1 MDRILIIDG
10 NSLINRAFFAVPG
23 LTNKE
28 GTPTNA
34 LHGFLLM
41 YQKLLNEYAPTHVT
55 VAFDMKAP
63 TFRHQSF
70 AAYKGTRKGMPE
82 ELRVQ
87 MPIIKELLDLSG
99 IHRLEFEGFEADD
112 LIGTVAFIGSERGA
126 EVFVAT
132 GDRDALQLVS
142 DKTRIIYHGT
152 KGNRLY
158 DREAVIEEYGI
169 NPEQIPDHKGLTGD
183 VSDNIPGVPG
193 IGKVTA
199 SKLIQKFSTLEALLM
214 NTEAIE
220 PARIREL
227 IQGNME
233 GAAMSKRLATIET
246 HVPLE
251 LDLNDL
257 KPAEPDNLSLLGFY
271 RKYGLTTML
280 SKLQANSADERQC
293 EAVVLV
299 TDSEVEAW
307 CARGLSAKKVVLH
320 VLGEEGNVRR
330 NRCRYL
336 LAILPDENTVVI
348 KESLLITAKPF
359 LKALLENPEVDVM
372 GHNVKK
378 DILILRNYDLIIER
392 PGFDTML
399 AAYLLEPQQKNQE
412 PDVLALEYLDRPLRD
427 YALLKG
433 METPEDLLGHT
444 LPKVVTEVGA
454 ALMEVLYELIPIMR
468 EALHKAELLPLFTD
482 MEMPL
487 VEVLADMEYEGFAV
501 DQKAL
506 RVIGDELDIKLASL
520 TEAIYADA
528 GESFNIN
535 SPKQLGVILF
545 EKLQLP
551 TGKKT
556 KTGYSTG
563 QEVLDKLRFEHVIV
577 DKILEFRTYSKLK
590 STYVDGLFAVINPD
604 TGRIHS
610 SLNQTVA
617 VTGRLSST
625 EPNLQNIPMRIEE
638 GRKIRKV
645 FIPRSEENLLVD
657 ADYSQIELRVLAH
670 MSQDPGMVQAFAE
683 DLDIHAATAAKVFGI
698 PLDQVTSVERGRAKA
713 VNFGIVYGMSDF
725 GLAENLGIPRKT
737 AQKYIEQ
744 YFERYA
750 GVKRFMD
757 ETVAHCRETGY
768 VQTLFNRRRFV
779 PEISASNFNLR
790 SFGERTAM
798 NTPIQGTAADIIKL
812 AMIRVYRELKEHKL
826 SSRLILQVHDELII
840 DSPASEL
847 NQVETLLREAMEE
860 AVVLSVPMRVDLKSG
875 KSWYDTK

>member
-1 MDRILIIDG
+1 MDKILIIDG

-34 LHGFLLM
+34 LYGFLQM
-41 YQKLLNEYAPTHVT
+41 FQKLMADYVPTHIT

-87 MPIIKELLDLSG
+87 MPIIKELLDHMG
-99 IHRLEFEGFEADD
+99 IHRLEWEGFEADD
-112 LIGTVAFIGSERGA
+112 LIGTVARIGDSSGA

-132 GDRDALQLVS
+132 GDRDALQLA
-142 DKTRIIYHGT
+142 TQRTQIIYHGT

-158 DREAVIEEYGI
+158 DSAAVLEEYGI

-199 SKLIQKFSTLEALLM
+199 SKLLQKFHTLDELLE

-220 PARIREL
+220 PLRIRQL
-227 IQGNME
+227 IQDHLE
-233 GAAMSKRLATIET
+233 SAAMSKRLATIET
-246 HVPLE
+246 HVPLD
-251 LDLNDL
+251 LDLDEL
-257 KPAEPDNLSLLGFY
+257 KPGVPDNGALTGFC
-271 RKYGLTTML
+271 RKYGLTSML
-280 SKLQANSADERQC
+280 SKLQT
-293 EAVVLV
+293 EAAPESQSTGRLLI
-299 TDSEVEAW
+299 TAGEVDLW
-307 CARGLSAKKVVLH
+307 CAQAAKASPVIIH

-330 NRCRYL
+330 NRCCYL
-336 LAILPDENTVVI
+336 LGILPGEQTVIIPEPVLLQGV
-348 KESLLITAKPF
+348 ESLKSVF
-359 LKALLENPEVDVM
+359 ENPATAIA

-378 DILILRNYDLIIER
+378 DILILRNYGIRLTTPI
-392 PGFDTML
+392 FDTML
-399 AAYLLEPQQKNQE
+399 AAYLLEPQQKNQD
-412 PDVLALEYLDRPLRD
+412 PDVLTLEYLDRPLKD
-427 YALLKG
+427 YSLLKQVSLPEGLLGTEVPAAVTDVGPAMMESLSELIPVMQEALLK
-433 METPEDLLGHT
+433 
-444 LPKVVTEVGA
+444 
-454 ALMEVLYELIPIMR
+454 
-468 EALHKAELLPLFTD
+468 AEMMPLFKD

-501 DQKAL
+501 DQQAL
-506 RVIGDELDIKLASL
+506 RVIGDELEGKLSTL
-520 TEAIYADA
+520 TESIYGDA

-563 QEVLDKLRFEHVIV
+563 QEVLDKLRFEHPIV

-590 STYVDGLFAVINPD
+590 STYVEGLFAVINPD

-610 SLNQTVA
+610 SLNQTIA
-617 VTGRLSST
+617 ITGRLSST

-638 GRKIRKV
+638 GRRIRRV
-645 FIPRSEENLLVD
+645 FIPRALDHVLVD

-670 MSQDPGMVQAFAE
+670 MSQDPGMVQAFV
-683 DLDIHAATAAKVFGI
+683 DNLDIHTATAAKVFGI
-698 PLDQVTSVERGRAKA
+698 PLDQVTSVERSRAKE

-737 AQKYIEQ
+737 AQQYIEQ
-744 YFERYA
+744 YFTRYA
-750 GVKRFMD
+750 GVKTFMD
-757 ETVAHCRETGY
+757 ATVAHCRETGY

-779 PEISASNFNLR
+779 PEISASNFNVR
-790 SFGERTAM
+790 AFGERTAM
-798 NTPIQGTAADIIKL
+798 NTPIQGTAADVIKL
-812 AMIRVYRELKEHKL
+812 AMVRVYRELKERKFV
-826 SSRLILQVHDELII
+826 SRLILQVHDELII
-840 DSPASEL
+840 DAPVAE
-847 NQVETLLREAMEE
+847 QEAVEKLLKEAMEE
-860 AVVLSVPMRVDLKSG
+860 AVVLSVPLRVDLKSG
-875 KSWYDTK
+875 KTWYDTK

>member
-1 MDRILIIDG
+1 MERILIIDG

-41 YQKLLNEYAPTHVT
+41 YQKLLNEYAPTHIT

-70 AAYKGTRKGMPE
+70 AAYKGTRKGMPD

-87 MPIIKELLDLSG
+87 MPIIKELLDYMG
-99 IHRLEFEGFEADD
+99 VHRLEYEGFEADD
-112 LIGTVAFIGSERGA
+112 LIGTVACIGDARGA
-126 EVFVAT
+126 NVFVAT
-132 GDRDALQLVS
+132 GDKDALQLVS
-142 DKTRIIYHGT
+142 GNTRIIYHGT
-152 KGNRLY
+152 KGNVLY
-158 DREAVIEEYGI
+158 DRDAVIEEYGI
-169 NPEQIPDHKGLTGD
+169 APEQIPDHKGLTGD

-199 SKLIQKFSTLEALLM
+199 SKLLQKFGTVEDLLENL
-214 NTEAIE
+214 ESVE

-227 IQGNME
+227 IQTNME
-233 GAAMSKRLATIET
+233 SAAMSKRLATIET

-251 LDLNDL
+251 LDMDSL
-257 KPAEPDNLSLLGFY
+257 KPGEPDNAALLGFY
-271 RKYGLTTML
+271 RKYGLSSML
-280 SKLQANSADERQC
+280 SKLQTESAADRQS
-293 EAVVLV
+293 EGLVL
-299 TDSEVEAW
+299 TSKADVEAW
-307 CARGLSAKKVVLH
+307 CARALAVRCVILH

-336 LAILPDENTVVI
+336 LAILPGEPAVI
-348 KESLLITAKPF
+348 IPETLLISAKAH
-359 LKALLENPEVDVM
+359 LKELLENPVVQLM

-378 DILILRNYDLIIER
+378 DILILRNYDITLEH
-392 PGFDTML
+392 PVFDTML
-399 AAYLLEPQQKNQE
+399 AAYLLEPQQKNQD
-412 PDVLALEYLDRPLRD
+412 PDVLMLEYLDRPLKD

-433 METPEDLLGHT
+433 VEAPADLLGQEI
-444 LPKVVTEVGA
+444 PAAVIEVGS
-454 ALMEVLYELIPIMR
+454 ALMEDLRDLVPVMK
-468 EALHKAELLPLFTD
+468 EALLKAELLPLFD
-482 MEMPL
+482 EMEMPL
-487 VEVLADMEYEGFAV
+487 VEVLADMEYEGFAL
-501 DQKAL
+501 DQQAL
-506 RVIGDELDIKLASL
+506 KVIGDELDVKLTAL
-520 TEAIYADA
+520 TQSIYADA
-528 GESFNIN
+528 GETFNIN

-545 EKLQLP
+545 EKLKLP
-551 TGKKT
+551 SGKKT

-563 QEVLDKLRFEHVIV
+563 QDVLDKLRFEHTIV
-577 DKILEFRTYSKLK
+577 EKILEYRTYSKLK

-610 SLNQTVA
+610 SLNQTIA
-617 VTGRLSST
+617 ITGRLSST
-625 EPNLQNIPMRIEE
+625 EPNLQNIPMRLEE
-638 GRKIRKV
+638 GRRIRRV
-645 FIPRSEENLLVD
+645 FIPRAKENVLVD

-670 MSQDPGMVQAFAE
+670 MSKDPGMVQAFAE

-713 VNFGIVYGMSDF
+713 VNFGIVYGISDF

-737 AQKYIEQ
+737 AQGYIDQ
-744 YFERYA
+744 YFEKYA

-757 ETVAHCRETGY
+757 ATVAQCRETGY
-768 VQTLFNRRRFV
+768 VQTLYNRRRFV
-779 PEISASNFNLR
+779 PEINASNFNLR

-812 AMIRVYRELKEHKL
+812 AMVRVYRELKEHRL

-840 DSPASEL
+840 DAPESEL
-847 NQVETLLREAMEE
+847 AQVESLLREAMEQ
-860 AVVLSVPMRVDLKSG
+860 AAVLSVPMRVDLKSG
-875 KSWYDTK
+875 RTWYDTK